1 MVSEP
6 LSEKK
11 ILMVIAR
18 DNFRDEEYSY
28 PREIF
33 ESNGARVIVAS
44 ETSRECRGMLGLKV
58 TPHLPIR
65 NVRPNDY
72 DAVVIVGGTGAQKYL
87 WEDADLHA
95 IIQKVHASGKII
107 GAICLAGV
115 VLARAGILQG
125 KKVTVYKTPESLNE
139 LQNVNARY
147 LPESLVIDG
156 NIITAD
162 GPRAAK
168 EFGKAIVEA
177 LLTGNKV
184 KELGSLGVKK
194 Q

>member
-1 MVSEP
+1 MVSKR
-6 LSEKK
+6 LTEKK

-33 ESNGARVIVAS
+33 ESNGARVIVAA

-58 TPHLPIR
+58 IPQLPIR

-72 DAVVIVGGTGAQKYL
+72 TAIVIVGGTGAQKYL
-87 WEDADLHA
+87 WEDPDLRT
-95 IIQKVHASGKII
+95 IVQKAYSAGKTI

-115 VLARAGILQG
+115 VLAKAGILQG
-125 KKVTVYKTPESLNE
+125 KKVTIYKTPESLNE
-139 LQNVNARY
+139 IQNAHAQYV
-147 LPESLVIDG
+147 PEPLVIDD

-168 EFGKAIVEA
+168 EFGRAIVEA
-177 LLTGNKV
+177 LMIEKRR
-184 KELGSLGVKK
+184 
-194 Q
+194 

>member
-6 LSEKK
+6 LSGKK

-33 ESNGARVIVAS
+33 ESNGARVIVAA

-65 NVRPNDY
+65 NVRPNGY

-87 WEDADLHA
+87 WEDADLHV
-95 IIQKVHASGKII
+95 IIQKVHSSGKIV

-139 LQNVNARY
+139 IQNVNARY

-177 LLTGNKV
+177 LMTENKR
-184 KELGSLGVKK
+184 
-194 Q
+194 